1 MAQPRNRYKEME
13 RYMTYALIADAVLFV
28 LYLICAGS
36 GIIWLKVILAILAI
50 ALSGLCL
57 FFLYSTRELL
67 RQRSLWM
74 SACAAAVL
82 ICTLAC
88 FSLKKAH
95 LWDFV
100 LCNKFEGSVYN
111 KKYSCCST
119 PVSRS
124 NIY

>member
-1 MAQPRNRYKEME
+1 
-13 RYMTYALIADAVLFV
+13 MTYALIADAVLFV

-82 ICTLAC
+82 ICTLA
-88 FSLKKAH
+88 SLI
-95 LWDFV
+95 LNFPSP
-100 LCNKFEGSVYN
+100 NKYTDDTN
-111 KKYSCCST
+111 ST
-119 PVSRS
+119 ESISASIVE
-124 NIY
+124 IQL